1 MGKNGFPLR
10 VLMGYAWEFMGYV
23 WVTPGL
29 LKTGL
34 VQILY
39 SVLRCV
45 YGCPLGFYGV
55 PTGFLWVPVFT
66 PLQIHCIFVF
76 GSATIG
82 DISPNSWIEL
92 YIKAFW
98 RRRFN
103 HCIFVF
109 GSATIGDISPHSWI
123 ELYIKAFW
131 RRRFNLNDAPA
142 PSCFTLKLLGPPFK
156 LTWEAILEFQDWSIF
171 RRDL

>member
-1 MGKNGFPLR
+1 MGSIWTRQKLDSQRWGKKRFSITGFN
-10 VLMGYAWEFMGYV
+10 GYAWEFMGYV

-29 LKTGL
+29 LKTGF

-39 SVLRCV
+39 RVLRCA

-66 PLQIHCIFVF
+66 PLHIHCIFVF

-98 RRRFN
+98 Q
-103 HCIFVF
+103 
-109 GSATIGDISPHSWI
+109 
-123 ELYIKAFW
+123 
-131 RRRFNLNDAPA
+131 RRFNLNDAPA

-156 LTWEAILEFQDWSIF
+156 LTWEAILEFRDWSIF